1 MGTPDFALFGLSA
14 LVDAGENVC
23 AVVTQTDKP
32 SGRGMTLTPPPV
44 KVYAASHG
52 IPVYQPKTLKDGAFA
67 DELAAIDPEM
77 IVVVAYGKIL
87 PPYVLD
93 YPKYGCI
100 NIHGSLLPRYRGAA
114 PMQRAIL
121 EGESVTGV
129 TSMYMAE
136 GLDTGDMLL
145 REEVEIKETD
155 NFEDVHDKLGAAG
168 ARVLLATVDAA
179 KRGKLR
185 PIPQDDAL
193 ATYAPK
199 IEKEETLLDFTEDA
213 KRLHDKIRGMS
224 PFPLAY
230 TFLPDGR
237 RLKILRAHYTRTAQS
252 APAGTVVSADKHG
265 IAVACGGGLIV
276 VETACP
282 EGKKPMS
289 AVDLCNGRQI
299 AVGDRLGQPQ
309 KGEV

>member
-1 MGTPDFALFGLSA
+1 MGTPEFALFGLSA
-14 LVDAGENVC
+14 LVDAGEDVC

-32 SGRGMTLTPPPV
+32 SGRGMAQTPPPV
-44 KVYAASHG
+44 KVYAEAHG

-67 DELAAIDPEM
+67 DELAKIDPEM

-114 PMQRAIL
+114 PMQRAVMD
-121 EGESVTGV
+121 GERVTGV

-145 REEVEIKETD
+145 KEEVEILDDD

-168 ARVLLATVDAA
+168 ARVLKATVDAA
-179 KRGKLR
+179 KRGDLH
-185 PIPQDDAL
+185 PVPQDDAL
-193 ATYAPK
+193 ATYAQK
-199 IEKEETLLDFTEDA
+199 IEKEECRLDFSADG
-213 KRLHDKIRGMS
+213 KRLHDKIRALS

-237 RLKILRAHYTRTAQS
+237 RLKIRRAHFLPAAQS
-252 APAGTVVSADKHG
+252 APYGSVISAGRDGVAVS
-265 IAVACGGGLIV
+265 CRGGLLYID
-276 VETACP
+276 EACP
-282 EGKKPMS
+282 EGKKMMS
-289 AVDLCNGRQI
+289 AADLANGRQI
-299 AVGDRLGQPQ
+299 AAGDLLGIP
-309 KGEV
+309 KGEK